1 MATILLTGD
10 VMIGRG
16 IDQILPN
23 PLDPILYESFMTSAR
38 GYVRLAETRS
48 GPIPRHVSFD
58 YIWGDALEALR
69 RADVTIVNLETALT
83 RSRKA
88 MPGKSIH
95 YRCHPENA
103 PCLSAA
109 AVDCCVLANNH
120 VFDWGEDGLLET
132 VETLERARIPAPGAG
147 RNIDEAEAPAVLPLA
162 GGGRVL
168 VYAAG
173 SPSAGVPSSWAA
185 ARNRPGVSLLDNYR
199 QGFLRLASRIATEKN
214 PRDLVI
220 VSIHWGSNWGYD
232 IPEADRKLAHLLIDR
247 ANVDIVHG
255 HSSHHPRAVELY
267 KGKPILFGCG
277 DFLNDYEG
285 ISGHEEYRSHL
296 VLAYLLSMGPG
307 GRDWDVKMLP
317 FAIKRFRLH
326 QADVRQAE
334 WLRAR
339 MDRECRGFG
348 GRVQLEG
355 PMGQAKSYA
364 LRLTSQST
372 I

>member
-1 MATILLTGD
+1 MATLLLTGD

-38 GYVRLAETRS
+38 GYVRLAETRN
-48 GPIPRHVSFD
+48 GPIPRNSSFD
-58 YIWGDALEALR
+58 YIWGDALETLR
-69 RADVTIVNLETALT
+69 QADLSVINLETALT

-88 MPGKSIH
+88 MPGKPIH

-103 PCLSAA
+103 PCLSVAS
-109 AVDCCVLANNH
+109 VDCCVLANNH
-120 VFDWGEDGLLET
+120 VLDWGEEGLLET
-132 VETLERARIPAPGAG
+132 VETLKRAGIPAPGAG
-147 RNIDEAEAPAVLPLA
+147 RNIGEAEAPAVLPLA
-162 GGGRVL
+162 NGGRVL
-168 VYAAG
+168 VHAVG

-185 ARNRPGVSLLDNYR
+185 GRTRPGVSLLDDY
-199 QGFLRLASRIATEKN
+199 QHGFLRLASQIAAHKK
-214 PRDLVI
+214 PRDIAI

-247 ANVDIVHG
+247 AGVDIVHG
-255 HSSHHPRAVELY
+255 HSSHHPRSAELY

-296 VLAYLLSMGPG
+296 VLAYNLSLGPG
-307 GRDWDVKMLP
+307 ERDWKVQMVP

-326 QADVRQAE
+326 HADARQAE

-339 MDRECRGFG
+339 MDRECRRFG

-355 PMGQAKSYA
+355 PLGQAKSYA
-364 LRLTSQST
+364 LRLSSQST